1 MTCSVINA
9 LVVFECR
16 ATLGQCNIYSIP
28 SFGGGGLKGISA
40 VGMIMFVALIPFFA
54 FKEIGRVIGE
64 RELYSLIFTRGT
76 KKGTLQSR
84 VRQHEDG

>member
-1 MTCSVINA
+1 
-9 LVVFECR
+9 
-16 ATLGQCNIYSIP
+16 
-28 SFGGGGLKGISA
+28 
-40 VGMIMFVALIPFFA
+40 MIMFVALIPFFA